1 MVGKGAGEMVAQAPG
16 AYGTLARAADNS
28 RSEEGRTV
36 NSELTGAAARP
47 GPDDESALVAAA
59 RSGNVGAFEELVRR
73 YERKIYRLGYNI
85 TQNSADAEDVAQDAF
100 LKAFEHL
107 GEFQGNSRFYTW
119 LVRIAVNEA
128 LMRLR
133 KRRPNQVSLE
143 EPIETED
150 DLVPREV
157 ADWGPSPEQRYAQTE
172 LREILST
179 AIARLEPTYRTVF
192 QLRDIEQFST
202 EETAEALGLSIP
214 AVKSRL
220 LRARLKL
227 RENLDQYFRR
237 SNQGEM

>member
-1 MVGKGAGEMVAQAPG
+1 MAHSEPK
-16 AYGTLARAADNS
+16 RAA
-28 RSEEGRTV
+28 
-36 NSELTGAAARP
+36 AAA
-47 GPDDESALVAAA
+47 PDNEAALVSAA
-59 RSGNVGAFEELVRR
+59 RGGDLAAFEDLVRR

-107 GEFQGNSRFYTW
+107 NDFQGDSRFYTW

-150 DLVPREV
+150 DLLPREV
-157 ADWGPSPEQRYAQTE
+157 ADWGPSPEERYAQTE
-172 LREILST
+172 LRQILSD
-179 AIARLEPTYRTVF
+179 AIAQLEPAYRTVF
-192 QLRDIEQFST
+192 QLRDIEQLST
-202 EETAEALGLSIP
+202 EETAEALGLSVP

-227 RENLDQYFRR
+227 RQNLDRHFRR
-237 SNQGEM
+237 SIQSEM

>member
-1 MVGKGAGEMVAQAPG
+1 VNAEPTRAAVSAPDNE
-16 AYGTLARAADNS
+16 AALVTAARA
-28 RSEEGRTV
+28 
-36 NSELTGAAARP
+36 
-47 GPDDESALVAAA
+47 
-59 RSGNVGAFEELVRR
+59 GNLGAFEELVRR
-73 YERKIYRLGYNI
+73 YEGKIYRLGYNI

-107 GEFQGNSRFYTW
+107 NDFQGDSRFYTW

-157 ADWGPSPEQRYAQTE
+157 ADWGPSPEERYEQTE
-172 LREILST
+172 LRRILSE
-179 AIARLEPTYRTVF
+179 AIAQLEPTYRSVF
-192 QLRDIEQFST
+192 QLRDVEQLST
-202 EETAEALGLSIP
+202 EETAQALGLSVP

-227 RENLDQYFRR
+227 RHNLDRFFRR
-237 SNQGEM
+237 SNQSEM